1 MNALVRAR
9 LRDGGADRLADLLL
23 DDLLDRPLA
32 ELIDAR
38 WLAERLVVSLRSAA
52 ADPRV
57 ERWFR
62 DRVNDLRARVPA
74 GPPPLPAPI
83 RGPLHELLRRPYVPD
98 RAIVGRL
105 LDHDTARLLLKNLFQ
120 DLLVAFARRI
130 KPPVVPKAPAGLG
143 AFGGRLG
150 KLGEGVLG
158 AVGHELEHQIEQ
170 RAREFTDQAT
180 QKLVDK
186 MADHL
191 CNADLVN
198 EYGAWRAHGLEV
210 LLGTDA
216 RALAGEVEKLDPEAL
231 IATGAALVRGIAGRD
246 ELIDELEAVLAAA
259 MEGAEGRSA
268 RALLGGVE
276 EHGIELARDLL
287 RQRARAVVETPSF
300 ERWFEEIIE
309 GADPNVGE
317 APAPSTPKQEG

>member
-105 LDHDTARLLLKNLFQ
+105 LDHDTARALDHKPVYLLSRGGFARSAEAGGFCGVTRTAQGLELQPMADARVRVNGQ
-120 DLLVAFARRI
+120 AVNRPQRLVAGDQI
-130 KPPVVPKAPAGLG
+130 TLQG
-143 AFGGRLG
+143 AS
-150 KLGEGVLG
+150 VLYTAIRVQG
-158 AVGHELEHQIEQ
+158 P
-170 RAREFTDQAT
+170 D
-180 QKLVDK
+180 
-186 MADHL
+186 AD
-191 CNADLVN
+191 
-198 EYGAWRAHGLEV
+198 
-210 LLGTDA
+210 
-216 RALAGEVEKLDPEAL
+216 
-231 IATGAALVRGIAGRD
+231 
-246 ELIDELEAVLAAA
+246 
-259 MEGAEGRSA
+259 
-268 RALLGGVE
+268 
-276 EHGIELARDLL
+276 
-287 RQRARAVVETPSF
+287 
-300 ERWFEEIIE
+300 
-309 GADPNVGE
+309 
-317 APAPSTPKQEG
+317 